1 MKVPWR
7 KPSKHGWS
15 LTPPRRTQSPSP
27 GIPLSR
33 PALIGLL
40 ALTLLV
46 GAAGG
51 ALLMRSRAHALDA
64 LVSVNGTV
72 IRRADYEVRLDAA
85 TQGAVLRQ
93 MVDEELQTQFAR
105 RKGLLPPDTA
115 VQAQYTR
122 LAAQPGFTERFASA
136 GLTPEAV
143 RQTLR
148 VGLAREALAAQGAD
162 PTESQT
168 RDFYRHNADPANP
181 QARFYTPETVA
192 VSVIVTPTE
201 DEGHKARVLLDTG
214 VSFADVALQY
224 SHDLS
229 RRRGGTLPP
238 VARGRTRAGRIPGLE
253 PALFA
258 LRLGQTSGPDKI
270 GGAWWVIRCLGKTP
284 AAVRPYAD
292 VRDDCRAA
300 VAMAQGQ
307 ARSGRQQDA
316 DLARFARA
324 ASIRVFD
331 PRVVRLL
338 PQATQ

>member
-1 MKVPWR
+1 MNFPWR

-15 LTPPRRTQSPSP
+15 PAPPKPAAP
-27 GIPLSR
+27 PLALSR
-33 PALIGLL
+33 PALAGLL
-40 ALTLLV
+40 VLTLLV

-51 ALLMRSRAHALDA
+51 ALLMRQRAHALDA

-72 IRRADYEVRLDAA
+72 IRRADYEARLDAA

-93 MVDEELQTQFAR
+93 MVDEELQTQFAC
-105 RKGLLPPDTA
+105 RKGLLPPETA
-115 VQAQYTR
+115 VQAQYAR
-122 LAAQPGFTERFASA
+122 LAAQPGFAERFTSV
-136 GLTPEAV
+136 GLTPDSV

-148 VGLAREALAAQGAD
+148 VGLAREALAAQGAA
-162 PTESQT
+162 PTEPQMSA
-168 RDFYRHNADPANP
+168 FYHRNADPANP

-201 DEGHKARVLLDTG
+201 EEGHKARALLDTG
-214 VSFADVALQY
+214 VSFAEVALQY

-238 VARGRTRAGRIPGLE
+238 VARGRTRAGRVPGLE

-258 LRLGQTSGPDKI
+258 LESGQTSGPDKI
-270 GGAWWVIRCLGKTP
+270 GGAWWVIRCLSKTP
-284 AAVRPYAD
+284 ATVRPYAL

-300 VAMAQGQ
+300 LATAQGQ

-316 DLARFARA
+316 DFARFARA

-331 PRVVRLL
+331 PRAGRLL
-338 PQATQ
+338 PQASQ

>member
-7 KPSKHGWS
+7 KSRRSGWRT
-15 LTPPRRTQSPSP
+15 TPPRRRPPPSA
-27 GIPLSR
+27 GNPLTR
-33 PALIGLL
+33 PALVGLL
-40 ALTLLV
+40 ALALLV

-51 ALLMRSRAHALDA
+51 ALVMRSRAHALDA
-64 LVSVNGTV
+64 LVSVNGVV
-72 IRRADYEVRLDAA
+72 IRRADYEARLDAA
-85 TQGAVLRQ
+85 TDGAVLRQ
-93 MVDEELQTQFAR
+93 MVDEELQTQYAR
-105 RKGLLPPDTA
+105 RRGLLPSEAA
-115 VQAQYTR
+115 VQAQYAR
-122 LAAQPGFTERFASA
+122 LSAERGFAGSAAALS
-136 GLTPEAV
+136 LTPDLV
-143 RQTLR
+143 RHTLR
-148 VGLAREALAAQGAD
+148 AGLAREALAAQGVS
-162 PTESQT
+162 PTEDQMQ
-168 RDFYRHNADPANP
+168 DFYRRNADPANL

-201 DEGHKARVLLDTG
+201 EEGRMARALLDAG

-258 LRLGQTSGPDKI
+258 LAPGQTSGPDKI
-270 GGAWWVIRCLGKTP
+270 GGAWWVIRCLRRTP

-292 VRDDCRAA
+292 VRDDCRTALAA
-300 VAMAQGQ
+300 AEGQ

-316 DLARFARA
+316 DFARFARG

-331 PRVVRLL
+331 PRVGRLL

>member
-1 MKVPWR
+1 MNLPNLPWR
-7 KPSKHGWS
+7 KPSEHGWS
-15 LTPPRRTQSPSP
+15 PAPPKPAAPRLALT
-27 GIPLSR
+27 R
-33 PALIGLL
+33 PALLGLL
-40 ALTLLV
+40 ALALLV

-51 ALLMRSRAHALDA
+51 ALLMRQRAHALDA
-64 LVSVNGTV
+64 LVSVNGVV
-72 IRRADYEVRLDAA
+72 IRRADYEARLDAA

-105 RKGLLPPDTA
+105 RKGLLPPDNA
-115 VQAQYTR
+115 VQTQYAR
-122 LAAQPGFTERFASA
+122 LTARPGFAERFASA

-192 VSVIVTPTE
+192 MSVIVTPTE
-201 DEGHKARVLLDTG
+201 EEGRKARALLDTG
-214 VSFADVALQY
+214 VSFAEVALQY

-253 PALFA
+253 AALFA
-258 LRLGQTSGPDKI
+258 LKPGQTSGPDKI
-270 GGAWWVIRCLGKTP
+270 GGAWWVIRCLSKTP

-300 VAMAQGQ
+300 VATAQGQ
-307 ARSGRQQDA
+307 ARSGRQTDA
-316 DLARFARA
+316 DFARFAQA

-331 PRVVRLL
+331 PRAARLL
-338 PQATQ
+338 PQEAR